1 MISPALLFPGYAFD
15 EATGKIAIPIASL
28 NLTSTEANAV
38 TGNAMEVLRQV
49 LDKMAVFTALAPA
62 AAKPIRSVIDK
73 PDPTIAFGFDI
84 PPGTLRQTYA
94 VSFDLQP
101 IVLKLLPEPAPP
113 TL

>member
-1 MISPALLFPGYAFD
+1 MISPAQLFPGYAFD
-15 EATGKIAIPIASL
+15 EATGKITIPIASL

-49 LDKMAVFTALAPA
+49 LDKIAGFVALAPA
-62 AAKPIRSVIDK
+62 AAKPIRSIIDK
-73 PDPTIAFGFDI
+73 PDPTIATGFDI

-101 IVLKLLPEPAPP
+101 IVLKLLPEPVPP